1 MNFLLSPIEGTG
13 LKILTPKHMLQ
24 ILSITFLEV
33 KTGNASEN
41 LLNEI
46 YWIIHSLYQ
55 GEEVTKK
62 CI

>member
-46 YWIIHSLYQ
+46 Y
-55 GEEVTKK
+55 
-62 CI
+62 